1 MESED
6 GRVDKD
12 KIWGVPDLNFS
23 MEFDCS
29 YFKLKSN
36 GLECPNHPLMVELI
50 DLIFSLETNI
60 NAGDPG
66 PPFKNL
72 YVHPT
77 VKLNLSF
84 LRLRFKAPTAWLKS
98 QTNSQLF
105 FSHNSFKALYG

>member
-1 MESED
+1 
-6 GRVDKD
+6 
-12 KIWGVPDLNFS
+12 

-72 YVHPT
+72 
-77 VKLNLSF
+77 
-84 LRLRFKAPTAWLKS
+84 
-98 QTNSQLF
+98 
-105 FSHNSFKALYG
+105 